1 MERKLIK
8 KDFNKL
14 GIPLFIQQLLLFLTA
29 VIGGIIWTASKYIQN
44 PTMNEEA
51 IEELANSLT
60 SNGDFLGI
68 LMIIAVLI
76 GFIPII
82 IFRGNK
88 FFHYDLKVK
97 NKSFNFKIIIFAF
110 AVVLSVNFLS
120 GILSN
125 LLELLL
131 NQIGLTAAPSQEA
144 LNTPT
149 TIWMIIYSCIMA
161 PFFEEFLYRGAILR
175 YLEKYGA
182 RFAIITSAILF
193 GFMHGNIIQI
203 PFAIVIGLIFGFLAK
218 EYSIK
223 LSIIIHM
230 ANNIYAQG
238 FNSLSSSIDN
248 ITINIMYVVIALLCI
263 TLTIILISTKGNI
276 IKDWFENNRIEK
288 KMLLSFFTSITV
300 VLILIYNIITT
311 LFGIA
316 IL

>member
-1 MERKLIK
+1 MERKLLK
-8 KDFNKL
+8 RDFNKL
-14 GIPLFIQQLLLFLTA
+14 GIPLLIQQLLLFLTA
-29 VIGGIIWTASKYIQN
+29 GIGVFIWTTLKCIQN
-44 PTMNEEA
+44 PNINEDT
-51 IEELANSLT
+51 IKELSSSLT

-68 LMIIAVLI
+68 IMIIAVLI

-230 ANNIYAQG
+230 ANNIYAQA
-238 FNSLSSSIDN
+238 FNSISSSIN
-248 ITINIMYVVIALLCI
+248 EITINIVYVVIALICI
-263 TLTIILISTKGNI
+263 TLTIILIATKGNV
-276 IKDWFENNRIEK
+276 IKDWFQNNKIEK
-288 KMLLSFFTSITV
+288 KMLLYFFTSITL

-311 LFGIA
+311 FFGIVT
-316 IL
+316 L